1 MRTVCWQQVKGLALG
16 GGATVL
22 WASFYPAGRYL
33 LGEEAETSDVL
44 WLTFLRLELGAAG
57 FMLYVLFRQGWRR
70 LWLALW
76 VDWRLFAGL
85 ALVGVAAESYL
96 IFQSLNFTTAARSS
110 LLSNTSP
117 IMTAILA
124 FLVLKEAFTRRK
136 AVGMVLGFAGVG
148 GAMLSRGGDIYGGGD
163 GFWLG
168 DLLALAAGACWSV
181 YTVWGEA
188 AARRHGSALAT
199 AVLLTGGGLCLL
211 PFMIVS
217 DSHMTLVMPSRVWL
231 GTIYLGVMTGGVAN
245 AMWLAA
251 LRVIPA
257 GRLGA
262 LGYVSSSLTLVLS
275 VCFLREVVTPWF
287 ALALA
292 LVVAGVYLM
301 MSGRGAAA
309 TPESQ
314 PASPPGADRQEGD
327 AADKRRAAE

>member
-1 MRTVCWQQVKGLALG
+1 MRTVRWQQVKGLALG
-16 GGATVL
+16 GGATIL

-33 LGEEAETSDVL
+33 FGEEAEAVDVL

-57 FMLYVLFRQGWRR
+57 FLLYVLFRQGWRQ
-70 LWLALW
+70 LWLALR
-76 VDWRLFAGL
+76 VDWRLFVGL
-85 ALVGVAAESYL
+85 AVVGVAAESYL
-96 IFQSLNFTTAARSS
+96 IFLSLNFTTAARSS

-124 FLVLKEAFTRRK
+124 FLVLKEAFGRRK
-136 AVGMVLGFAGVG
+136 VVGMVLGFVGVG
-148 GAMLSRGGDIYGGGD
+148 GAMFSRGGDIYGGGA
-163 GFWLG
+163 GFWIG

-199 AVLLTGGGLCLL
+199 AVLLTGGGLTLL
-211 PFMIVS
+211 PFMVAS
-217 DSHMTLVMPSRVWL
+217 GSQMTLAMPARVWL
-231 GTIYLGVMTGGVAN
+231 GTIYLGVVTGGVAN

-275 VCFLREVVTPWF
+275 VCFLQEMVTPWF
-287 ALALA
+287 ALALL

-301 MSGRGAAA
+301 MSGKDGRAA
-309 TPESQ
+309 PESR
-314 PASPPGADRQEGD
+314 PAALPGAEHQHGV
-327 AADKRRAAE
+327 AADNRRAAE

>member
-1 MRTVCWQQVKGLALG
+1 MHTGRWRQAKGLALG

-33 LGEEAETSDVL
+33 FGEEAEAVDVL

-57 FMLYVLFRQGWRR
+57 FLLYVFFRQGWRR
-70 LWLALW
+70 LWLAVR

-85 ALVGVAAESYL
+85 AVVGVAAESYL
-96 IFQSLNFTTAARSS
+96 IFLSLRFTTAARSS

-124 FLVLKEAFTRRK
+124 FLILKEAFTRRK
-136 AVGMVLGFAGVG
+136 VVGMVLGFAGVG
-148 GAMLSRGGDIYGGGD
+148 GAMLSRGGDIYGGGA
-163 GFWLG
+163 GFWVG

-199 AVLLTGGGLCLL
+199 AVLLACGGLTLL
-211 PFMIVS
+211 PFMVVS
-217 DSHMTLVMPSRVWL
+217 GSQVTMAMPLRVWL
-231 GTIYLGVMTGGVAN
+231 GTIYLGVLTGGVAN

-251 LRVIPA
+251 LRTIPA

-275 VCFLREVVTPWF
+275 VCFLREMVTPWF
-287 ALALA
+287 ALALL

-301 MSGRGAAA
+301 MSGKTAIAAS
-309 TPESQ
+309 ENR
-314 PASPPGADRQEGD
+314 PAALPGAELQDVI
-327 AADKRRAAE
+327 AAGKSRAAE